1 MTFDEAKLR
10 GIDKD
15 KLEDEQFYSYAH
27 LRLVK
32 LHEERARLFHEYA
45 KMKDNHRQ
53 VSVPEKQESDTP
65 KQKPVA
71 KPAKMVKNKQKPQ
84 FTEAQLR
91 IAKAVLDKE
100 MKNK

>member
-1 MTFDEAKLR
+1 MKGVILMAFDEARMR
-10 GIDKD
+10 GIDLE

-45 KMKDNHRQ
+45 KMKPPATPPD
-53 VSVPEKQESDTP
+53 DTP
-65 KQKPVA
+65 KVVPVH
-71 KPAKMVKNKQKPQ
+71 KPAKVYKNSKKPQ
-84 FTEAQLR
+84 FTEAQIR
-91 IAKAVLDKE
+91 IAQAVLDKE

>member
-10 GIDKD
+10 GIDPEN
-15 KLEDEQFYSYAH
+15 LENEQFYSYAH
-27 LRLVK
+27 LRMVK
-32 LHEERARLFHEYA
+32 MHEERARLFHEYA
-45 KMKDNHRQ
+45 KMDNKLKQ
-53 VSVPEKQESDTP
+53 VSEPKKSTNDTP
-65 KQKPVA
+65 KESPVVKPT
-71 KPAKMVKNKQKPQ
+71 KMVKNKQKPQ